1 MEKRIRFKKNRE
13 GDSGKHN
20 PELPEIFNSF
30 FFKGLLI
37 GISIFIMITV
47 YNSAK
52 ITVQKLEILKQ
63 AEREV
68 QELRIQNLY
77 LSLGIK
83 DMSTDRYLEKE
94 ARERLNFGDTGEIVF
109 VIPENVLEQA
119 HAQVLEIIK
128 EKESYEPGQRLNLED
143 WVSFLSSG
151 I

>member
-1 MEKRIRFKKNRE
+1 MESESSR
-13 GDSGKHN
+13 HN
-20 PELPEIFNSF
+20 SELPEIFNSI
-30 FFKGLLI
+30 FFKALLI
-37 GISIFIMITV
+37 GISIFITISV

-52 ITVQKLEILKQ
+52 ITIQKLEILRQ
-63 AEREV
+63 AEKEV
-68 QELRIQNLY
+68 EELRIQNLY

-119 HAQVLEIIK
+119 QIQVSEITN
-128 EKESYEPGQRLNLED
+128 EKESYEPGEMLNLEN
-143 WVSFLSSG
+143 WVNFLESG

>member
-1 MEKRIRFKKNRE
+1 MEKKIRFMKNRRS
-13 GDSGKHN
+13 DSSNHN
-20 PELPEIFNSF
+20 SELPEIFNSI
-30 FFKGLLI
+30 FFKVLLI
-37 GISIFIMITV
+37 AISIFILISV

-52 ITVQKLEILKQ
+52 ITIQKLEILKQ

-68 QELRIQNLY
+68 EELRIQNLY

-119 HAQVLEIIK
+119 QTQVSEITQEK
-128 EKESYEPGQRLNLED
+128 EKFEYGERFNLD
-143 WVSFLSSG
+143 TWVNFLESG

>member
-1 MEKRIRFKKNRE
+1 MSKRIRFKKSRK
-13 GDSGKHN
+13 GDSSKHN
-20 PELPEIFNSF
+20 SELPEIFNSI

-37 GISIFIMITV
+37 GISIFITITV

-94 ARERLNFGDTGEIVF
+94 ARERLNFGDTGEILF

-119 HAQVLEIIK
+119 HIQVLEITE
-128 EKESYEPGQRLNLED
+128 EKGTYEPGQRVNIED
-143 WVSFLSSG
+143 WVSFLERG

>member
-1 MEKRIRFKKNRE
+1 MSKRIRFKKSRE
-13 GDSGKHN
+13 GDSSKHN
-20 PELPEIFNSF
+20 SELPEIFNSI

-37 GISIFIMITV
+37 GISIFITITV

-94 ARERLNFGDTGEIVF
+94 ARERLNFGDTGEILF

-119 HAQVLEIIK
+119 HIQVLEITE
-128 EKESYEPGQRLNLED
+128 EKGTYEPGQRVNIED
-143 WVSFLSSG
+143 WVSFLERG